1 MKKILLVE
9 DEAHVVSFIKKGLS
23 EEGFEVS
30 VAFDGKMG
38 LQLFQ
43 NNQFDLIVLDIML
56 PEINGLDLCK
66 EIRKE
71 NTFVPVLFLTAL
83 GTSENIVMGLEN
95 GADDYMIKPFKFIEF
110 VARIK
115 TLLRRADQTQ
125 ISDLEVQKDYVFTFD
140 NLKLNDYTKEVFRG
154 SEQISLTT
162 TEYKLLYYFVR
173 NTNRVLSRMDILEAV
188 WGVDYDLGTNVV
200 DVYVNYL
207 RKKVD
212 RNSENKLI
220 HTVIGMG
227 YVMKM

>member
-1 MKKILLVE
+1 
-9 DEAHVVSFIKKGLS
+9 
-23 EEGFEVS
+23 
-30 VAFDGKMG
+30 MG

-71 NTFVPVLFLTAL
+71 NTFVTVLFLTAL

-95 GADDYMIKPFKFIEF
+95 GADDYMINPFKFIEF

-125 ISDLEVQKDYVFTFD
+125 ISDLEVQNDYVFTFD